1 MNEFQCAGMA
11 FLQIDT
17 GNTAVVNLSEELAE
31 VSAPLMPYP
40 CIREEAR
47 LIACLDNAIGE
58 VDVLAEAHLRKTT
71 QLQIDVAADA
81 HVERAGVELVELC
94 LAATDASGGE
104 EGGHRVADGFL
115 HGSERRMRRIGTAEG
130 N

>member
-1 MNEFQCAGMA
+1 MNEFQGAGMA
-11 FLQIDT
+11 LLQIDT

-31 VSAPLMPYP
+31 VSAPFMPYP
-40 CIREEAR
+40 CIGEETR

-71 QLQIDVAADA
+71 QLLIDVAADA

-104 EGGHRVADGFL
+104 EGGPPKAI
-115 HGSERRMRRIGTAEG
+115 E